1 MINYPN
7 IDPVALDLGFAQIHW
22 YGITYLVAFA
32 GSWALLNYRVK
43 LYKDTDRAV
52 FLTPKFI
59 EDILF
64 FGALGV
70 ILGGRLGYTFFYNFD
85 AFIHDPITLFRIWQ
99 GGMSFHGGLIGVTL
113 SLWWLAKKN
122 KISFL
127 AMMDEVALVV
137 PFGLACGRLGNFIN
151 AELWGRTTDVP
162 WAMIF
167 PTDPL
172 GLPRHP
178 SMLYEFFLEGIV
190 LFIILWIF
198 ARKARPKMAVA
209 SLFVLGYGVFR
220 FAVEFV
226 RQPDNH
232 MGDNGFIFGGWLTQ
246 GMLLSLPMVLI
257 GLFLFVLSYRMARN
271 YKGGN

>member
-1 MINYPN
+1 MISYPN

-43 LYKDTDRAV
+43 LYQGTNRAT

-85 AFIHDPITLFRIWQ
+85 TFLDDPITLFRIWQ

-167 PTDPL
+167 PTDSL

-190 LFIILWIF
+190 LFIILWLF
-198 ARKARPKMAVA
+198 ARKAQPKMAVA
-209 SLFVLGYGVFR
+209 SLFVLGYGIFR

-226 RQPDNH
+226 RQPDIH
-232 MGDNGFIFGGWLTQ
+232 MGDNGFIFGDWLTQ
-246 GMLLSLPMVLI
+246 GMILSFPMIVI
-257 GLFLFVLSYRMARN
+257 GLVLFFFSYRLE
-271 YKGGN
+271 KS